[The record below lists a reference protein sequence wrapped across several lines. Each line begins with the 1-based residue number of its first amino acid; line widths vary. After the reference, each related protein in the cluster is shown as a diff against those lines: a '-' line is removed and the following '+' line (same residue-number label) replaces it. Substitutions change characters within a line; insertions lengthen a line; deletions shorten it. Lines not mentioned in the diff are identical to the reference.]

1 MTKHN
6 GERTRDVPSI
16 AAWWVH
22 RRLVLSLVLCLVM
35 ALVAVVALRIYGPG
49 NVQDLLS
56 LSRVASPTASPASAP
71 HKIYAFSFDILPR
84 HSAEPMLL
92 HVGQPVTFQ
101 WTPDPALLAPN
112 EGYAPT
118 ANRPFPVHCTLA
130 LYGPYP
136 SMDDLTKATNTPGTD
151 GIAPSG
157 TPAFT
162 TPPLNMTDWDTT
174 SHQVEFAL
182 PTTLHVGYYQTDSE
196 CLYDRDQSTSGIGFP
211 IQIDA

>member
-1 MTKHN
+1 MT
-6 GERTRDVPSI
+6 
-16 AAWWVH
+16 ALWAH
-22 RRLVLSLVLCLVM
+22 RRLTLSLVLCLVVT
-35 ALVAVVALRIYGPG
+35 LGVAVALRAYGPG
-49 NVQDLLS
+49 ILQDL
-56 LSRVASPTASPASAP
+56 SPTPTP
-71 HKIYAFSFDILPR
+71 HQTYTFSLDVVP
-84 HSAEPMLL
+84 HDAA
-92 HVGQPVTFQ
+92 V
-101 WTPDPALLAPN
+101 PALQL
-112 EGYAPT
+112 GKPT
-118 ANRPFPVHCTLA
+118 AFEWVTTPLPVLSGGHVPMASRPFPVHCTLT